1 MCILGVLLC
10 GRVDKLM
17 EIMDRNDS
25 STTEMTMAVPRNQ
38 FSPTKTS
45 GTGLAGVPSSA
56 TPSEASATALMN
68 GELNGNGKRS
78 FTKYAV
84 GVSAATVDSSPSP
97 MPMRTLATAKGITD
111 GAGIRSSSNTAILKR
126 TKGARKMSPAMSGL
140 SVGPSCLM
148 EGEDSDSTFP
158 QMTQLSDRYMSTD
171 SDTEG
176 NTARSQVISIPESLH
191 SPTRSPLRSDSGN
204 GSSVATVPVT
214 AGINA
219 GAHKRKPTV
228 STSVMAGK
236 DLVST
241 LSVDA
246 IAAGNTLSDS
256 HIRKRRS
263 SSVTSITRPKTTSP
277 LSNLPVRL
285 SQDTINSSE
294 TDTNSATTLGSARH
308 AMASNVVAAASLELD
323 DFGLNSQP
331 DKVTHLDKVFDT
343 QATQL
348 PAASDNDS
356 EELVV
361 SKQLLKLA
369 TSTSTLSFSTM
380 SETVSPATPFT
391 DGQAVTP
398 STPATSVAGYNSIPA
413 YVEPAAEQP
422 FVSIA
427 GSPSSSSSSS
437 DSNLDSEAESEAAP
451 TTKNDAEVVAETSAS
466 SIPENA
472 KLAVHDDMD
481 SGDSSSSSGSES
493 DSESGESSD
502 EDSDEVG
509 DSKASIVTNFKQI
522 LAVAEPVQKAEAEA
536 DGEASSSSSSDSSSD
551 SDSGS
556 SDESDSDDSAPDT
569 NRKMSAGNTAV
580 AVDNNT
586 APMIVTDEQ
595 LPAAVIAERSSIKN
609 SGSGS
614 DSDSSSDSGSSSSDS
629 LGSDSDSDDS
639 GISEQSGKVAVTKTS
654 PIKSATPTVKAAVPN
669 ALAVRNMIFNSC
681 VTTRD

>member
-1 MCILGVLLC
+1 
-10 GRVDKLM
+10 M

-25 STTEMTMAVPRNQ
+25 STNAMTMAVPRNQ

-45 GTGLAGVPSSA
+45 GTGLAGAPSSS
-56 TPSEASATALMN
+56 TPSEATAASLMN

-78 FTKYAV
+78 FTKYVA
-84 GVSAATVDSSPSP
+84 GTGAPTVDSSPSP
-97 MPMRTLATAKGITD
+97 MPMRTLATAKGTTD
-111 GAGIRSSSNTAILKR
+111 GAGIRSSSNTAIPKR

-140 SVGPSCLM
+140 SVGSSCLM

-176 NTARSQVISIPESLH
+176 NTARSQVIPIPESLH
-191 SPTRSPLRSDSGN
+191 SPTRSPMRSDSGN

-219 GAHKRKPTV
+219 GAHKRKPSGSVPAVAGKSSISTV
-228 STSVMAGK
+228 ST
-236 DLVST
+236 
-241 LSVDA
+241 DA
-246 IAAGNTLSDS
+246 LAAANALSDS
-256 HIRKRRS
+256 HTRKRRS
-263 SSVTSITRPKTTSP
+263 SSVNSITRPKTTSP
-277 LSNLPVRL
+277 ISILPVRM

-308 AMASNVVAAASLELD
+308 GMASNIVAAATLELND
-323 DFGLNSQP
+323 IVLNSQP
-331 DKVTHLDKVFDT
+331 DNAAHQDRVFDT

-380 SETVSPATPFT
+380 TETVSPATSFT

-398 STPATSVAGYNSIPA
+398 STPATSVAGYNTIPA
-413 YVEPAAEQP
+413 YIEPVVEQP

-427 GSPSSSSSSS
+427 ESSSSSSSSS
-437 DSNLDSEAESEAAP
+437 DSDLDSDSGPDAAP
-451 TTKNDAEVVAETSAS
+451 IITKDDAEVVADTSAM
-466 SIPENA
+466 SIPAASKAENA
-472 KLAVHDDMD
+472 KSTVHDDGD
-481 SGDSSSSSGSES
+481 SGGSSSSSGSES

-502 EDSDEVG
+502 EDSDEEG
-509 DSKASIVTNFKQI
+509 NSKKSNVTNFKQT
-522 LAVAEPVQKAEAEA
+522 LAVAEPVQKTEAEA

-556 SDESDSDDSAPDT
+556 SDESDSDDSGPDT

-586 APMIVTDEQ
+586 GPMIVTDEQ
-595 LPAAVIAERSSIKN
+595 LPAAVIAEERSSNKN

-669 ALAVRNMIFNSC
+669 ALAVRNMIFNFC